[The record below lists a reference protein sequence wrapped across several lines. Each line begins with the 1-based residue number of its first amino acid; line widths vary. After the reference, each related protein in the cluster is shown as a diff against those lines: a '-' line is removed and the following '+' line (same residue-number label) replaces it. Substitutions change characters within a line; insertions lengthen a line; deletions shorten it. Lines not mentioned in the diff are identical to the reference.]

1 MPDKKSILDFNKMK
15 KEGEKIAT
23 ISAYDFVAAQFAER
37 VGMDAILVGDSLG
50 SWVYGYP
57 TATISVTMDQS
68 VAHASAV
75 RRGAPNTFIIV
86 DMPFGSYEITP
97 EEAVRNAIRFY
108 KEAGVDAVKPE
119 GGRRIINVIKSIADA
134 GIVVAGHIGLTPQS
148 SGQLGGYKAQGR
160 TAKSAYELIED
171 AKALQEAGISTL
183 VLEAVTPEVG
193 KIITEELDIPVLGI
207 GAGPYCDGQML
218 LRIDMLGFCETVK
231 PKFAKRYANFGEQ
244 EVKALKDYLTEV
256 KEGSFPSEE
265 HCYRM
270 IEGEAVK
277 LKKLLSSKD

>member
-1 MPDKKSILDFNKMK
+1 MPDKKSILDFNRMK

-23 ISAYDFVAAQFAER
+23 ISAYDFVAAQFAEKA
-37 VGMDAILVGDSLG
+37 GIDAILVGDSLG

-68 VAHASAV
+68 VAHAGAV

-86 DMPFGSYEITP
+86 DMPFGSYEISP
-97 EEAVRNAIRFY
+97 QEAVKNAIRFY
-108 KEAGVDAVKPE
+108 KESGVDAVKPE

-134 GIVVAGHIGLTPQS
+134 GMVVAGHIGLTPQS
-148 SGQLGGYKAQGR
+148 SGQVGGYKAQGR
-160 TAKSAYELIED
+160 TADSACELIED
-171 AKALQEAGISTL
+171 ARALREAGISIL

-218 LRIDMLGFCETVK
+218 LRIDMLGICETVK
-231 PKFAKRYANFGEQ
+231 PKFAKRYNNFAEQ
-244 EVKALKDYLTEV
+244 EVKAFKDYLAEV
-256 KEGSFPSEE
+256 KEGKFPAEE

-270 IEGEAVK
+270 IEGEADK
-277 LKKLLSSKD
+277 LRKLLSSED

>member
-1 MPDKKSILDFNKMK
+1 MPNKKSILDFNKMK

-23 ISAYDFVAAQFAER
+23 LSAYDFVAAQFAEKA
-37 VGMDAILVGDSLG
+37 GMDAILVGDSLG

-68 VAHASAV
+68 VAHAGAV

-86 DMPFGSYEITP
+86 DMPFGSYEVSP

-119 GGRRIINVIKSIADA
+119 GGQRIINVIKSIADA
-134 GIVVAGHIGLTPQS
+134 GMVVAGHIGLTPQS
-148 SGQLGGYKAQGR
+148 SGQVGGYKAQGR
-160 TAKSAYELIED
+160 TADSAYELIED
-171 AKALQEAGISTL
+171 AQALREAGISIL

-193 KIITEELDIPVLGI
+193 RIITEELDIPVLGI

-218 LRIDMLGFCETVK
+218 LRIDMLGICETVK
-231 PKFAKRYANFGEQ
+231 PKFAKRYNNFAEQ
-244 EVKALKDYLTEV
+244 EVKALQDYLTEV
-256 KEGSFPSEE
+256 KEGTFPTEE

-270 IEGEAVK
+270 IEGEADK
-277 LKKLLSSKD
+277 LRKLLGSKD